1 MHVTSSKIVKKYK
14 KIFEKENMK
23 RHDDLEFLKDQ
34 DLEVKTKRY
43 VMDDGTDIY
52 AVVGALKMLGMK

>member
-1 MHVTSSKIVKKYK
+1 
-14 KIFEKENMK
+14 MK